1 MEQEFKHIT
10 PVQIRINDIDVLG
23 HVNNNAYFAYYDL
36 GKENYIKDVLGVDFA
51 TGKVLPV
58 IANINATFVEPIF
71 YGDDLQVL
79 TRVSHLGTKSFTLE
93 QMAVSKKTGH
103 TMCSCTTVMVCVD
116 METKRSVPLPDIYRK
131 AIEAYEPA
139 LKEE

>member
-36 GKENYIKDVLGVDFA
+36 GKENYIRDVLGVDFA

-58 IANINATFVEPIF
+58 IANINATFLEPIF

-79 TRVSHLGTKSFTLE
+79 TRISHLGTKSFTLE
-93 QMAVSKKTGH
+93 QTGVSKKTGH
-103 TMCSCTTVMVCVD
+103 TLCQCTTVMVCVD
-116 METKRSVPLPDIYRK
+116 METKQSVPLPDEYRK
-131 AIEAYEPA
+131 AITAYEPA
-139 LKEE
+139 L

>member
-36 GKENYIKDVLGVDFA
+36 GKENYIRDVLGVDFA

-58 IANINATFVEPIF
+58 IANINATFLEPIF

-79 TRVSHLGTKSFTLE
+79 TRISHLGTKSFTLE
-93 QMAVSKKTGH
+93 QTGVSKKTGH
-103 TMCSCTTVMVCVD
+103 TMCQCTTVMVCVD
-116 METKRSVPLPDIYRK
+116 METKQSVPLPDEYRK
-131 AIEAYEPA
+131 AITAYEPA

>member
-36 GKENYIKDVLGVDFA
+36 GKENYIRDVLGVDFA

-79 TRVSHLGTKSFTLE
+79 TRISHLGTKSFTLE
-93 QMAVSKKTGH
+93 QTGVSKKSGH
-103 TMCSCTTVMVCVD
+103 TMCQCTTVMVCVD
-116 METKRSVPLPDIYRK
+116 METKQSVPLPDEYRK
-131 AIEAYEPA
+131 AITAYEPA